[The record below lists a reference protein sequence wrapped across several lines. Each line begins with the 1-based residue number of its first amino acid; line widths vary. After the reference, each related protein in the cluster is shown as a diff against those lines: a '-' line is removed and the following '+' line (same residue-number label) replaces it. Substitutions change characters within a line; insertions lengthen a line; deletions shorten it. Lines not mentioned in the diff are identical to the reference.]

1 MKRLLILIL
10 FGFTAF
16 GIWHFW
22 WDVWPAEIYRFENV
36 PGPDEE
42 SRLAKPIALKV
53 EDFDHGSPNRLAVLV
68 TDRNS
73 DWMGLVRGFKSHGI
87 PATFT
92 TDPNKALLHK
102 VIIAY
107 PGISGRLVS
116 QDAIRAL
123 AQHVR
128 SGATLLT
135 MDLAGGGLE
144 ELFGIAAQVPSRER
158 TLIRWAQTPTPE
170 DGVTRFSSAR

>member
-1 MKRLLILIL
+1 M
-10 FGFTAF
+10 
-16 GIWHFW
+16 
-22 WDVWPAEIYRFENV
+22 PS
-36 PGPDEE
+36 P
-42 SRLAKPIALKV
+42 SRSRV
-53 EDFDHGSPNRLAVLV
+53 EDFDKGGPNRLAVLV

-92 TDPNKALLHK
+92 TDPNKALRHD

-116 QDAIRAL
+116 QDAIRGL

-144 ELFGIAAQVPSRER
+144 ELFGISAQVPSRER
-158 TLIRWAQTPTPE
+158 THDPMGANI
-170 DGVTRFSSAR
+170 GTRG